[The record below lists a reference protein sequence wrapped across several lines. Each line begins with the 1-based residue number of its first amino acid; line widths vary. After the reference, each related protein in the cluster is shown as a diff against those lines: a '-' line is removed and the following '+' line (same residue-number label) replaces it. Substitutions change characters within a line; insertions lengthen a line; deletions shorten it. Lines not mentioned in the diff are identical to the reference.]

1 MTGTLGERPRE
12 PLKSA
17 LCRALGE
24 RAVPREKLPEPL
36 IFKINMA
43 FEILK
48 KSKISR
54 ARLGKLKTL
63 HGEIA
68 TPCFMPVATRGAVK
82 NLTPKEL
89 KEIGAEI
96 ILSNT
101 YHLLLQPGLQVIK
114 KAGGLHKFI
123 NWPHPILTDSGGYQ
137 VFSLSKSRKIT
148 DKGVEF
154 RSEIDGNKIFLSPEK
169 SLEFQKEIGSDIC
182 MVLDECPSYSLNKK
196 IIEKAVKRS
205 TVWAQRS
212 KEFFEKKYKSKK
224 RPLIFGIIQGGVFKD
239 LREKSLKEILN
250 LNFDGLAIGGLM
262 VGEPTSKTF
271 EILKFLSPLLPEKTP
286 HYLMGAGFPE
296 QIVKAVQLGI
306 DMADCVI
313 PTRHARHGELF
324 VFKKDVRKFP
334 EKILEKKFYKIIKI
348 SKAKYKSNLEP
359 PDKDCSCY
367 TCQNFSLAF
376 LHHLYKTKEP
386 LYQRLATLHN
396 LKFYFDLIKILRD
409 GIKKGKI

>member
-1 MTGTLGERPRE
+1 MN
-12 PLKSA
+12 
-17 LCRALGE
+17 
-24 RAVPREKLPEPL
+24 
-36 IFKINMA
+36 FK
-43 FEILK
+43 ILK

-63 HGEIA
+63 HGEIT

-82 NLTPKEL
+82 NLTPQEL

-101 YHLLLQPGLQVIK
+101 YHLLLQPDLQVIK

-137 VFSLSKSRKIT
+137 IFSLGNLRRIT
-148 DKGVEF
+148 DKQVEF
-154 RSEIDGNKIFLSPEK
+154 RSEVNGKRILLTPEK
-169 SLEFQKEIGSDIC
+169 SLQFQKEIGSDIC

-196 IIEKAVKRS
+196 IIEKAVKR
-205 TVWAQRS
+205 TTLWAQRS

-224 RPLIFGIIQGGVFKD
+224 RPLIFGILQGGVFKD

-271 EILKFLSPLLPEKTP
+271 EILKFLSPLLPENTP

-306 DMADCVI
+306 DMFDCVI

-324 VFKKDVRKFP
+324 VFKEEIYKTP
-334 EKILEKKFYKIIKI
+334 TKILKRNFYKIIKI
-348 SKAKYKSNLEP
+348 SKKNHKFNFDP
-359 PDKDCSCY
+359 PDKFCSCP
-367 TCQNFSLAF
+367 TCKNFSQSF

-409 GIKKGKI
+409 AIRKEEI